1 MADKTRLDV
10 FLTEQ
15 NLIQTREKAKAYI
28 LSGYVYVDGRKAD
41 KPSVLV
47 SAESRIEIRHA
58 ENEFVSRGG
67 HKLKK
72 GIEEFEIGVRGK
84 TAIDIGA
91 STGGFTDCLLQNG
104 AAKVYA
110 VDVGYG
116 QLDWRIR
123 SDARVAV
130 MERQNARLLKKEQF
144 ADAIDIAVIDVS
156 FISLKLILPVAS
168 QLIEKTG
175 EIVSLIKP
183 QFEAGRAQ
191 VGKKGVV
198 REPYVHLE
206 VIDTVVSFAQTIGLY
221 LKGLTFSPIQG
232 PEGNIEY
239 LSYFT
244 KNSSEKKD
252 VSLKDIVQ
260 LAHDH
265 FKNAKT

>member
-15 NLIQTREKAKAYI
+15 NLIDSREKAKAYI

-47 SAESRIEIRHA
+47 SAESRIEIRHV
-58 ENEFVSRGG
+58 ENAFVSRGG

-72 GIEEFEIGVRGK
+72 AIGEFHVGVQGK
-84 TAIDIGA
+84 TAVDIGA

-123 SDARVAV
+123 SDTRVTV

-144 ADAIDIAVIDVS
+144 ADDIDIAVIDVS
-156 FISLKLILPVAS
+156 FISLKLILPVAA
-168 QLIEKTG
+168 QLIREDG

-198 REPYVHLE
+198 REASVHLE
-206 VIDTVVSFAQTIGLY
+206 VIEAVVSFAESIGLY

-232 PEGNIEY
+232 PEGNMEY
-239 LSYFT
+239 LSCFT

-252 VSLKDIVQ
+252 ISLKDIVQ
-260 LAHDH
+260 SAHDH
-265 FKNAKT
+265 FKNTKT

>member
-10 FLTEQ
+10 YLTEQ
-15 NLIQTREKAKAYI
+15 NMIDSREKAKAYI
-28 LSGYVYVDGRKAD
+28 LSGYVYVDGRKAE

-47 SAESRIEIRHA
+47 SGESRIEIRHA

-72 GIEEFEIGVRGK
+72 AIEQFKIDVQGK

-123 SDARVAV
+123 TDDRVAV

-156 FISLKLILPVAS
+156 FISLKLILPVAYG
-168 QLIEKTG
+168 LIREDG

-198 REPYVHLE
+198 REPSVHLE
-206 VIDTVVSFAQTIGLY
+206 VIQTVVSFGETLGLY

-232 PEGNIEY
+232 PEGNMEY

-244 KNSSEKKD
+244 KLSAEKKSISPMD
-252 VSLKDIVQ
+252 VVRS
-260 LAHDH
+260 AHDH
-265 FKNAKT
+265 FKNTKT